1 MTQRAIVIGG
11 GAIGV
16 ASAYYLNLSG
26 WQVTV
31 IDAGEIGH
39 GCSYAN
45 ACTILPSHSHPLPGP
60 GVLQQALRW
69 MFQKD
74 SPFFVRPRLDVGLM
88 RWGWQFRRFCNAE
101 AAEYGFKALLALSRA
116 SLELFDEL
124 AHSDLDF
131 FFRRD
136 GMLQV
141 YSSEQGLEEA
151 QQEQGV
157 LEEAGFRTRLLT
169 RPETLDFEPAL
180 SERTQ
185 GGLFIE
191 AEAHADCLGS
201 VQALAAA
208 LDQNDV
214 RLLTH
219 RAVSRIVVE
228 GGRVKGIVASSP
240 EEIIAADLVVLAAGS
255 WAPSLVDPLGLKIPL
270 QPGKGYSC
278 TIDDYPGSPRV
289 PIIVPEA
296 RLLITPLGDRLRFA
310 GTMELAGYD
319 LDVNQT
325 RYQAVVEAA
334 RKALNDS
341 LQMKNQ
347 ESWSGLRPVLP
358 DGLPIIDR
366 APGIDGLIVAAGH
379 AMLGFTQSPI
389 TGKVV
394 AEMADGQRPSV
405 PLEAFRFD
413 RF

>member
-1 MTQRAIVIGG
+1 MTQRAVVIGG

-26 WQVTV
+26 WHVTV
-31 IDAGEIGH
+31 IDAGEMGH

-60 GVLQQALRW
+60 GVIQQALRW
-69 MFQKD
+69 MFKKD
-74 SPFFVRPRLDVGLM
+74 SPFFVRPRFDVGLM

-101 AAEYGFKALLALSRA
+101 AAERGFQALLPLSRA
-116 SLELFDEL
+116 GLELFDEL
-124 AHSDLDF
+124 AHSGLDF
-131 FFRRD
+131 FYRRD

-141 YSSEQGLEEA
+141 YPSEQGLEEA
-151 QQEQGV
+151 QQEQAL

-169 RPETLDFEPAL
+169 RPETLDFESAL
-180 SERTQ
+180 SQRTQ

-191 AEAHADCLGS
+191 AEAHADCLGY
-201 VQALAAA
+201 VQALAAELERNGA
-208 LDQNDV
+208 

-228 GGRVKGIVASSP
+228 GGRVKGVIASSP
-240 EEIIAADLVVLAAGS
+240 EEVKAADLVVLAAGS
-255 WAPSLVDPLGLKIPL
+255 WAPSLVEPLGLKIPL

-325 RYQAVVEAA
+325 RYQAVVDAA

-341 LQMKNQ
+341 LQMRNEQ
-347 ESWSGLRPVLP
+347 SWSGLRPVLP

-394 AEMADGQRPSV
+394 AEMADGRRPSV
-405 PLEAFRFD
+405 PLDAFRFD